1 MERNEKLMS
10 IFGEGQNH
18 VFIGAG
24 TSLSSGI
31 PIVGGREGLIYA
43 ILTAIGLSESEI
55 SDINESSVPFET
67 IMANLSLGSD
77 ITSLLNIFDVAI
89 SNPTYWFLAQAVK
102 NGMIQGFL
110 TTNFDQC
117 LETALKEND
126 IAYRVYSTIEQFSKL
141 GHNENTSEIP
151 VIKLHGCISNS
162 EQLGITINQVGKN
175 EQIHNFRSLLANIF
189 QGNSSDR
196 VVFLG
201 YSGSDKFDINPI
213 LQDIFSSPENSK
225 EVLFVEHSTSDKGIL
240 PMQLPLPPFLHGFG
254 GEKLSVNTDDYIESQ
269 RKRYDFGAAKE
280 LGPAPDW
287 RKWFNIWSEYD
298 IDSPNI
304 IAGGLFADISNYER
318 AITKLKIAA
327 LEVTTDKTL
336 CTVWSNLINV
346 YTSAGRFY
354 EAKALANEIEKY
366 DALEDPHSLTILYL
380 NIAKLYN
387 FTGDK
392 LKSKALLKTAL
403 KHSKND
409 TNDSAKHLRFRIM
422 LNLAAVLIEI
432 KDFRSFRN
440 LSEEIEDGFAEHGEL
455 QGRVSYLR
463 AKAQLHIY
471 DENIV
476 QAESTLREARDLAS
490 NLAFRE
496 FEVATMLDEINLMR
510 STGRYPEAVL
520 LSEHAAQLSLKY
532 NLEDQV
538 GIAIGNKALAMMES
552 GDLSGAS
559 GCFSDAVDQS
569 VGNHQITILGNYIML
584 LDRMGN
590 SSEALSTCEQ
600 LIFKCSK
607 RKDYFAL
614 NELRRAYLNK
624 SKIYSNL
631 ESDKL
636 ASEAAR
642 ESLLIARELN
652 NEQGISNAACNLAI
666 AKSNLG
672 EHADAL
678 IHALEARSIFSQMG
692 NENAVD
698 VLQRVIERSERNL

>member
-225 EVLFVEHSTSDKGIL
+225 EVLFVEHSTSDKGTL
-240 PMQLPLPPFLHGFG
+240 PMQLPL
-254 GEKLSVNTDDYIESQ
+254 
-269 RKRYDFGAAKE
+269 RY
-280 LGPAPDW
+280 
-287 RKWFNIWSEYD
+287 N
-298 IDSPNI
+298 
-304 IAGGLFADISNYER
+304 
-318 AITKLKIAA
+318 
-327 LEVTTDKTL
+327 
-336 CTVWSNLINV
+336 
-346 YTSAGRFY
+346 
-354 EAKALANEIEKY
+354 
-366 DALEDPHSLTILYL
+366 
-380 NIAKLYN
+380 
-387 FTGDK
+387 
-392 LKSKALLKTAL
+392 
-403 KHSKND
+403 
-409 TNDSAKHLRFRIM
+409 
-422 LNLAAVLIEI
+422 
-432 KDFRSFRN
+432 
-440 LSEEIEDGFAEHGEL
+440 
-455 QGRVSYLR
+455 
-463 AKAQLHIY
+463 
-471 DENIV
+471 
-476 QAESTLREARDLAS
+476 
-490 NLAFRE
+490 
-496 FEVATMLDEINLMR
+496 
-510 STGRYPEAVL
+510 
-520 LSEHAAQLSLKY
+520 
-532 NLEDQV
+532 
-538 GIAIGNKALAMMES
+538 
-552 GDLSGAS
+552 
-559 GCFSDAVDQS
+559 
-569 VGNHQITILGNYIML
+569 
-584 LDRMGN
+584 
-590 SSEALSTCEQ
+590 
-600 LIFKCSK
+600 
-607 RKDYFAL
+607 
-614 NELRRAYLNK
+614 
-624 SKIYSNL
+624 
-631 ESDKL
+631 
-636 ASEAAR
+636 
-642 ESLLIARELN
+642 
-652 NEQGISNAACNLAI
+652 
-666 AKSNLG
+666 
-672 EHADAL
+672 
-678 IHALEARSIFSQMG
+678 
-692 NENAVD
+692 
-698 VLQRVIERSERNL
+698 